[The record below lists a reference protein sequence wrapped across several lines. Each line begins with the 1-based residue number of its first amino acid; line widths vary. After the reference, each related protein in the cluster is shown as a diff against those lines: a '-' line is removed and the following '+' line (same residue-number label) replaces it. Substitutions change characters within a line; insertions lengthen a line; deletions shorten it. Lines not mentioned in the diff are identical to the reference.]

1 MRGPSRTKPQ
11 NSDDMGCSR
20 QRSHDVVRRRAF
32 NKGFAV
38 GVDMSEITELHQI
51 DLDNGQIAKPSWSL
65 NGRFLAVPTESGS
78 IVIFDAGTMQII
90 NTLGPHSG
98 AVTTVGWNRE

>member
-1 MRGPSRTKPQ
+1 
-11 NSDDMGCSR
+11 
-20 QRSHDVVRRRAF
+20 
-32 NKGFAV
+32 
-38 GVDMSEITELHQI
+38 MSEITELHQI

-90 NTLGPHSG
+90 QALGPHSG
-98 AVTTVGWNRE
+98 AVTTLGWSREGARMIVSDGGGGVNPLPGGSEPAAQSCSTPTGQEK